1 MIRVVG
7 VALLGIGLTSA
18 VPASEAPKATVVDPR
33 FHFEA
38 TLSGST
44 VEHDFVLKNLGSG
57 PLRIQKVSM
66 TPPLL
71 VTSMPRD
78 VLAGSEGKIH
88 FKLDTSHL
96 SGDFQGEILVFLD
109 DPMQPEIEL
118 AFEGRV
124 IPLIEVTPLPAFFV
138 SARTGE
144 SKRASV
150 EIVNHETQPLSIQGI
165 EHSTERFTTELETI
179 EPGQRYRLSLLLK
192 PDGPVGK
199 TSETIVVRNSS
210 RSMPA
215 LPIEANTFL
224 HRRVFTFPEVVDVG
238 TFRMSDVRRSPQIL
252 EWARQTLMI
261 YQERGKD
268 FEVKITTDIPS
279 LHIKAERGPSGD
291 RFQVSISLDLN
302 QLHAGSIKGS
312 IFVETNDSESSNVA
326 VPIIGQILEP

>member
-7 VALLGIGLTSA
+7 VVLLSIALTSA
-18 VPASEAPKATVVDPR
+18 APASEAPKTTVVDPR

-44 VEHDFVLKNLGSG
+44 IEHDFVLKNLGSG

-66 TPPLL
+66 TPPLI

-118 AFEGRV
+118 TFEGRIV
-124 IPLIEVTPLPAFFV
+124 PLIEVVPLPAFFV

-150 EIVNHETQPLSIQGI
+150 EIVNHEAEPLSIQGI

-179 EPGQRYRLSLLLK
+179 EQGRRYRLSLLLK
-192 PDGPVGK
+192 PDGPVEK

-215 LPIEANTFL
+215 LSIQANTFL
-224 HRRVFTFPEVVDVG
+224 HRRVFTFPDEVDVG
-238 TFRMSDVRRSPQIL
+238 TLRMSDIQRSPQLL
-252 EWARQTLMI
+252 EWTGQTLMI
-261 YQERGKD
+261 YQEGGTD
-268 FEVKITTDIPS
+268 FEVKLTTNVPF
-279 LHIKAERGPSGD
+279 LRLKVERGPQGD
-291 RFQVSISLDLN
+291 RFQVSISLDSN
-302 QLHAGSIKGS
+302 QLRAGPIKGS
-312 IFVETNDSESSNVA
+312 IFVETNDPESPKMA
-326 VPIIGQILEP
+326 VPLIGQIFEP